1 MHKAMQR
8 RILPRSLQIS
18 AALTIPVR
26 IVLVQTSHPGNVGA
40 AARAMKTMGVTD
52 LALVA
57 PRAFPS
63 AEATARASGAD
74 DVLEQ
79 ARVVDTLEEA
89 VGDCGFVAAT
99 TARPRTANVSWPVA
113 DPRDCA
119 PRLLDEARRT
129 RVALVFG
136 PEQSGLTNEHLAR
149 CRLLVQIPTGEAY
162 ASLNLA
168 MAVQILCYELRIA
181 HGGGVSVPEAR
192 LAPPA
197 TTADLESFFGH
208 LERLLDEAGYL
219 RPDHPKQL
227 RLKLRRIFQ
236 RAAPDRNEINI
247 LRGML
252 TALDPNGPYAPK

>member
-1 MHKAMQR
+1 M
-8 RILPRSLQIS
+8 
-18 AALTIPVR
+18 TIPVR

-40 AARAMKTMGVTD
+40 AARAMKTMGLSD

-63 AEATARASGAD
+63 DEATARASDAD

-79 ARVVDTLEEA
+79 ARVVGTLEEA
-89 VGDCGFVAAT
+89 IGDCGFVAAT
-99 TARPRTANVSWPVA
+99 TARPRSASVSWPVA

-119 PRLLDEARRT
+119 VRLLGEAEAAP
-129 RVALVFG
+129 VALVFG

-149 CRLLVQIPTGEAY
+149 CQWLVQIPTGETY

-168 MAVQILCYELRIA
+168 MAVQILCYELRVA
-181 HGGGVSVPEAR
+181 HGGGVSAPEPRA
-192 LAPPA
+192 APPA
-197 TTADLESFFGH
+197 TAADLESFFGH
-208 LERLLDEAGYL
+208 LERLLDDAGYL

-247 LRGML
+247 LHGML
-252 TALDPNGPYAPK
+252 TALDPNGPYTPK